1 MRRTRNRI
9 LLSIVLITAT
19 ATVAL
24 ARTAANP
31 VDRLVRDLNGSV
43 QAVAPA
49 GRALAPAQ
57 VAATLVPLPSGA
69 VQLDST
75 TYDLQDMGTL
85 GTRIVVTP
93 SGMVHVVW
101 QDDFCELDANGC
113 PPNLNLPQP
122 YPQRAMAY
130 AYRDLSGAW
139 TRVGKVQDPSIRGC
153 CLSELFGGF
162 GTIAV
167 TPSGRAAIAEHM
179 NEDGCD
185 LRGDFYLEDAPG
197 GSTYTAYL
205 TPIVS
210 PSYLFPQVAALPNGS
225 YLVLGEV

>member
-1 MRRTRNRI
+1 RRTRDRI

-43 QAVAPA
+43 QAVAPP
-49 GRALAPAQ
+49 RRAPA
-57 VAATLVPLPSGA
+57 PPPGA
-69 VQLDST
+69 GAPGAPPRGAGPLDSSPHA
-75 TYDLQDMGTL
+75 LQDL
-85 GTRIVVTP
+85 RSLRTRIVMTP

-122 YPQRAMAY
+122 YPQRAMGY
-130 AYRDLSGAW
+130 AFRDPSNAW

-153 CLSELFGGF
+153 CLTELFGGF
-162 GTIAV
+162 GTLAV
-167 TPSGRAAIAEHM
+167 LPSGRGAIAEHT
-179 NEDGCD
+179 N
-185 LRGDFYLEDAPG
+185 
-197 GSTYTAYL
+197 
-205 TPIVS
+205 
-210 PSYLFPQVAALPNGS
+210 
-225 YLVLGEV
+225 